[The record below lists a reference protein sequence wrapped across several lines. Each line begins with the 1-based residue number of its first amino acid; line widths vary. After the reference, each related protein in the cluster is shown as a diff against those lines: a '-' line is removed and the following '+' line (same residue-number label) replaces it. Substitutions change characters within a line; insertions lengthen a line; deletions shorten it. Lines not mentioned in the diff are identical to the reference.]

1 MATTIT
7 VQKLL
12 LERTYSPEYIAQS
25 RAYSCV
31 HSCKMSREHAP
42 NKHLATAQPMDQSM
56 LLEGE
61 KLRLSFENLSDQSTY
76 IIIMFV
82 DDKRRV
88 FSLFPCFTEFWD
100 VMNFHHVPGGNHLV
114 VQIDTNMLPFQKDA
128 NNSTK
133 QQTTTTVKNFQ
144 IICCS
149 VVKTIKQEN
158 NGHSLSFE
166 TSFEPVFQHFDFSIP
181 VRS

>member
-1 MATTIT
+1 MATAIT

-12 LERTYSPEYIAQS
+12 LERKYSPEYIEQS

-31 HSCKMSREHAP
+31 HSCKMSREHSKN
-42 NKHLATAQPMDQSM
+42 NKFTQHHSSSM
-56 LLEGE
+56 LMEGE
-61 KLRLSFENLSDQSTY
+61 KLRLSFENLSDQSTH

-82 DDKRRV
+82 DDRRRV
-88 FSLFPCFTEFWD
+88 FSLFPCFTDFWD

-114 VQIDTNMLPFQKDA
+114 VQIDTGSLPFQKDA
-128 NNSTK
+128 VNNGS
-133 QQTTTTVKNFQ
+133 TTTVRNFQ

-166 TSFEPVFQHFDFSIP
+166 TSYEPVFQHFDFSIP